1 MSDTHEVISAFL
13 DDEPFDASRLAEA
26 LSESG
31 GRDLLIDLVALHH
44 LTQMESREAAALAV
58 QKPRRSALRAL
69 AAVAAVLV
77 VFVGGYVVGE
87 RRTELV
93 SSAPPAAT
101 RIVEAPAAWQE
112 LPSGRMQ

>member
-13 DDEPFDASRLAEA
+13 DDEPFDARKLAEA

-31 GRDLLIDLVALHH
+31 GRDLLIDLVALRH
-44 LTQMESREAAALAV
+44 LTQTESKEAAAAAV
-58 QKPRRSALRAL
+58 QKPRRPALHAL

-77 VFVGGYVVGE
+77 VFVGGYLVGE
-87 RRTELV
+87 RRSDVLT
-93 SSAPPAAT
+93 SAPPAAT

-112 LPSGRMQ
+112 LPSGRMR